1 MRTKEWRAYRIETRV
16 PFNFESC
23 ENENVELR
31 KTMDEYMVYL
41 LVYSSLID

>member
-31 KTMDEYMVYL
+31 KTMDGL
-41 LVYSSLID
+41 SSRILFLID